1 MFHARRNPD
10 AAQKKQIA
18 EASKVVA
25 QIMLK
30 HLSLRDFG
38 RPHPSTFAAGTNI
51 HIDDKPSLYNY
62 FILVLGLFT
71 LLLVDGEEY
80 GFVFF

>member
-1 MFHARRNPD
+1 MIKMFHARRNID
-10 AAQKKQIA
+10 SALKKQIM

-38 RPHPSTFAAGTNI
+38 R
-51 HIDDKPSLYNY
+51 
-62 FILVLGLFT
+62 
-71 LLLVDGEEY
+71 
-80 GFVFF
+80 